1 MKHLIS
7 VIVWAL
13 FASAVCF
20 GQQEEVP
27 LMDSEVRPMFYGGP
41 ASDFAIWVNARLQYP
56 KAAKRKGIEGR
67 VTLQF
72 VIKKDGSMSDVRV
85 VKGIDKSLDREAV
98 RVVSSSGGKI
108 RQIRRRK
115 QKIKNFTFKAGWFA
129 VKRWKPVKG
138 IAKFFYE
145 RSIFCQSAF
154 GYLEKDVVQIV
165 GHQLSAFFL

>member
-7 VIVWAL
+7 VIVL
-13 FASAVCF
+13 LLVASAVCF
-20 GQQEEVP
+20 GQEEGVV
-27 LMDSEVRPMFYGGP
+27 LMDPEVRPMFYGGP

-98 RVVSSSGGKI
+98 RVVSSSPKWTPGSVGGE
-108 RQIRRRK
+108 
-115 QKIKNFTFKAGWFA
+115 
-129 VKRWKPVKG
+129 PVNVR
-138 IAKFFYE
+138 FLFPV
-145 RSIFCQSAF
+145 IFS
-154 GYLEKDVVQIV
+154 LK
-165 GHQLSAFFL
+165 